1 VRGKSGIVLTRLL
14 FCKTAGPD
22 CFCLSAVNPCL
33 SATYCFQPAPYFRYL
48 SAFLCHHSK
57 MVSLS
62 VSACRLSLRQR
73 TAASAQSSLAAGRE
87 ALPARWPASPPAAIS
102 GTPWTPATPDASTA
116 PDLPANGR
124 RYLQHGLGS
133 SSLARGDAAAS
144 CSLPCQAPREVL
156 GSSARRCSGDPCA
169 RCRFLP
175 GLRVCR
181 FLEAVVAHPVLMV
194 LWVVLNLLCSCLVD
208 GVTARSGNGTAG

>member
-73 TAASAQSSLAAGRE
+73 TAASAGSVQQRSEQFGSGEGGSASAVARQPSCRHLRDSLD
-87 ALPARWPASPPAAIS
+87 PSYS
-102 GTPWTPATPDASTA
+102 
-116 PDLPANGR
+116 R
-124 RYLQHGLGS
+124 RFDCS
-133 SSLARGDAAAS
+133 RPS
-144 CSLPCQAPREVL
+144 C
-156 GSSARRCSGDPCA
+156 
-169 RCRFLP
+169 
-175 GLRVCR
+175 
-181 FLEAVVAHPVLMV
+181 
-194 LWVVLNLLCSCLVD
+194 
-208 GVTARSGNGTAG
+208 